1 MSYYLNIAFA
11 IVLVVFIAYILN
23 LIRGRMALKNEI
35 RMLENL
41 K

>member
-11 IVLVVFIAYILN
+11 IVLVVFIAYIFN
-23 LIRGRMALKNEI
+23 LIRGRIAIKKEI
-35 RMLENL
+35 KMLENL

>member
-23 LIRGRMALKNEI
+23 LIRGQIALKNEI
-35 RMLENL
+35 KILETP